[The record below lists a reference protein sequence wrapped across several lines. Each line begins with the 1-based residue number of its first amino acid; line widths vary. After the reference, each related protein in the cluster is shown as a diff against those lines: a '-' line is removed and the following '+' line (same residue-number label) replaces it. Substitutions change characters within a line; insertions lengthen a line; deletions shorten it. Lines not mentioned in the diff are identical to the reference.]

1 MVTVPE
7 RLANNGRFELLPV
20 HAGCVA
26 ELFEAVAESKN
37 EISPWMEW
45 CDADYSIEATKQWVD
60 SRGQA
65 WEQDKEYGF
74 LIVDARSKQVLGTC
88 GINQVNATYRF
99 ANLGYWIRTSRTRE
113 GAATEAIRLLAQFG
127 FSTLQLVRIEIVVAT
142 GNLASQRA
150 AEKAGAMREGLL
162 ANRLI
167 HRGEIRDAYMFS
179 LVPPVRLPKNPL
191 RICFKICG

>member
-37 EISPWMEW
+37 EISRWMEW

-60 SRGQA
+60 SRSQA
-65 WEQDKEYGF
+65 WE
-74 LIVDARSKQVLGTC
+74 
-88 GINQVNATYRF
+88 
-99 ANLGYWIRTSRTRE
+99 
-113 GAATEAIRLLAQFG
+113 
-127 FSTLQLVRIEIVVAT
+127 
-142 GNLASQRA
+142 
-150 AEKAGAMREGLL
+150 
-162 ANRLI
+162 

-179 LVPPVRLPKNPL
+179 LVPPVGLPGSIHL
-191 RICFKICG
+191 G

>member
-7 RLANNGRFELLPV
+7 RLANSGRFELLPV
-20 HAGCVA
+20 YAGCVA

-60 SRGQA
+60 SRSQA

-88 GINQVNATYRF
+88 GINQYRHIEALIEPGKPRF
-99 ANLGYWIRTSRTRE
+99 SRPFWGQSGRPRPFR
-113 GAATEAIRLLAQFG
+113 AIKKG
-127 FSTLQLVRIEIVVAT
+127 SSE
-142 GNLASQRA
+142 
-150 AEKAGAMREGLL
+150 
-162 ANRLI
+162 
-167 HRGEIRDAYMFS
+167 
-179 LVPPVRLPKNPL
+179 P
-191 RICFKICG
+191 